1 MILEKLMEKKDLDAY
16 INLRIE
22 YLKSI
27 ERGVLEKLPEKERG
41 FIQERFVGRIN
52 ELEKLLLILR
62 ENKIKDMSKQY
73 FREINPNLD
82 DGKEPKVVEHWNGI
96 EMEKIKKEGY
106 GKIIEYWQKGRIS
119 FSLNW
124 HRNSIVHYVL
134 IS

>member
-27 ERGVLEKLPEKERG
+27 ERGVLEDLPEKERG

-73 FREINPNLD
+73 FHDINPKED
-82 DGKEPKVVEHWNGI
+82 DGK
-96 EMEKIKKEGY
+96 
-106 GKIIEYWQKGRIS
+106 
-119 FSLNW
+119 
-124 HRNSIVHYVL
+124 
-134 IS
+134 